1 MTVIETEPPEAITVT
16 DLSGEAY
23 RVAMR
28 RWLRANLPM
37 GFRSDSAA
45 FAPSTLQQSIA
56 WEAAMYRAGLTGI
69 TWPQAYGGH
78 GRTLREHLI
87 ANQEIGALAM
97 PESVNSIGKELAGP
111 IILAVG
117 TEEQKKRF
125 LPAILEMRDIW
136 CQGFSEPEAG
146 SDLASL
152 RTRATRSGDNW
163 RITGQKIWTSGAYRS
178 QRCLVL
184 ARTGPLEDRH
194 RGLAMFAVRLDAEG
208 VRVRTIKSI
217 DERES
222 FCEVFFDDVAV
233 LQSDALG
240 APDEGWAAAIRVLEI
255 ERATNRMYRAW
266 RFENELRHLISACK
280 TDPVLA
286 QSVTD
291 SRYAAKLGEV
301 VVDIEVLKAHVETV
315 VDALMNG
322 DRIGAR
328 GSLAKLHWSEA
339 HQRFAALALELLAQ
353 ASLPLLPAVKVA
365 RRRFEAIYLQARAET
380 IYAGTTEIQLGII
393 ADRILQLSK
402 GK

>member
-1 MTVIETEPPEAITVT
+1 MTVIEAERPDLANSPH
-16 DLSGEAY
+16 LSGEAY
-23 RVAMR
+23 RAAMR
-28 RWLRANLPM
+28 GWLHENLPP
-37 GFRSDSAA
+37 GFRSDRADFS
-45 FAPSTLQQSIA
+45 PPRLEQSVA
-56 WEAAMYRAGLTGI
+56 WEAAMHRAGLTGI
-69 TWPQAYGGH
+69 TWPTAYGGH

-117 TEEQKKRF
+117 TEEQKQRF
-125 LPAILEMRDIW
+125 LPAILDMRDIW

-146 SDLASL
+146 SDLAGL
-152 RTRATRSGDNW
+152 RTRATRAGDNW
-163 RITGQKIWTSGAYRS
+163 RINGQKIWTSGAYRS

-194 RGLAMFAVRLDAEG
+194 RGLAMFAVRLDAPG
-208 VRVRTIKSI
+208 VGVRTIKSI

-222 FCEVFFDDVAV
+222 FCEVFFDDVEV
-233 LQSDALG
+233 LPSDALG
-240 APDEGWAAAIRVLEI
+240 APDEGWAAAIKVLEI

-280 TDPVLA
+280 TDPALA
-286 QSVTD
+286 
-291 SRYAAKLGEV
+291 RLLAERHYAVRFGEV
-301 VVDIEVLKAHVETV
+301 VVDIEVLKAHVETA
-315 VDALMNG
+315 VDALANG

-353 ASLPLLPAVKVA
+353 ASLPLRPAVKVA
-365 RRRFEAIYLQARAET
+365 RRRFDMIYLQARAET

-393 ADRILQLSK
+393 ADRILQLSR